1 MSLAKK
7 GYAVYPLRQKRI
19 LIGDKVVYD
28 RDTRG
33 KSWFI
38 LDLAIYDDSNFIPA
52 ESTGLVTSDGHVFK
66 SKSRR
71 KGG

>member
-1 MSLAKK
+1 MSLAKE
-7 GYAVYPLRQKRI
+7 GYAVYPLRQKKI
-19 LIGDKVVYD
+19 LIGDRVVYD

-38 LDLAIYDDSNFIPA
+38 LDYAVYDDSIFVPA
-52 ESTGLVTSDGHVFK
+52 ESTGLVTSDGLLFK